1 MKRFVERAVRLG
13 AVLALCGAA
22 GAPVWA
28 QTQVYRCGNEYTNQP
43 NGRADCKPMTG
54 GNITIVRGTAPTNY
68 GASDAQRPARAGG
81 TPGSAQDTIPGVV
94 QRQRDADRKAILQ
107 RELERAQKRQ
117 AELEAEYKNGEPD
130 KIGGEAHNYQ
140 KYLDRVADLKASIA
154 RNQSDIEGIQ
164 RELARV
170 SGN

>member
-1 MKRFVERAVRLG
+1 MKRLVQRTVQLS
-13 AVLALCGAA
+13 AVLALCGAIS
-22 GAPVWA
+22 APAWA

-43 NGRADCKPMTG
+43 NGRSDCHPMTG
-54 GNITIVRGTAPTNY
+54 GNITIVRGTAPVDY
-68 GASDAQRPARAGG
+68 GAVGTSRPARARS
-81 TPGSAQDTIPGVV
+81 PDSAQDTIPATV

-107 RELERAQKRQ
+107 RELERAQRRQ
-117 AELEAEYKNGEPD
+117 TELEAEYKGGEPD

-170 SGN
+170 GNN

>member
-1 MKRFVERAVRLG
+1 MSQLVRRALRL
-13 AVLALCGAA
+13 AALAALA
-22 GAPVWA
+22 GTVAAPVWA

-43 NGRADCKPMTG
+43 NGRSDCHPMTG
-54 GNITIVRGTAPTNY
+54 GNITIVRGTAPADY
-68 GASDAQRPARAGG
+68 GAVGTSRPARASA
-81 TPGSAQDTIPGVV
+81 PSSAQDTIPATV

-107 RELERAQKRQ
+107 RELERAQRRQ
-117 AELEAEYKNGEPD
+117 TELEAEYKGGEPD

-170 SGN
+170 GN